1 MGDKKYCCYFCG
13 LTTGTLLIASFQLC
27 VTIFMI
33 LFAFAY
39 DHIIF
44 FFVLIALLF
53 LYDIIFVY
61 HKVVPGEDRVQWRM
75 ALFLL
80 LTYITLAWVFYG
92 ILFIYRVYNDVP
104 KELCEVSKNG
114 NDGWIID
121 EHNCAALTT
130 GVRGNL
136 ILFIWVAWYLYMAY
150 VHLMYYY
157 EGLNA
162 MSMWDTAT
170 LSF

>member
-1 MGDKKYCCYFCG
+1 M
-13 LTTGTLLIASFQLC
+13 
-27 VTIFMI
+27 
-33 LFAFAY
+33 
-39 DHIIF
+39 
-44 FFVLIALLF
+44 
-53 LYDIIFVY
+53 
-61 HKVVPGEDRVQWRM
+61 
-75 ALFLL
+75 
-80 LTYITLAWVFYG
+80 
-92 ILFIYRVYNDVP
+92 
-104 KELCEVSKNG
+104 
-114 NDGWIID
+114 D
-121 EHNCAALTT
+121 EKSCHAMTT